1 MQGLTLSPMFFLN
14 PAILARAGLYTLG
27 ATGGIAYV
35 GATAESEKYLWI
47 VSHLFLLFSFP
58 LLLSLQPTDSSATSL
73 QGGPLLAGLGVL
85 ICANLAPML
94 MPRMALRTLNTLET
108 VGAYGGVAVF
118 SGFAT
123 LFLPFPLLY

>member
-14 PAILARAGLYTLG
+14 PAILGRAGLYTLG

-47 VSHLFLLFSFP
+47 VC
-58 LLLSLQPTDSSATSL
+58 LLLLRLKSLRTDLTPFFS
-73 QGGPLLAGLGVL
+73 QGGPLLAGLGVV
-85 ICANLAPML
+85 ICTSLAPML
-94 MPRMALRTLNTLET
+94 MPRMALRTLTTLET

-118 SGFAT
+118 SG
-123 LFLPFPLLY
+123 